1 MKQNWQ
7 GKKVVVVG
15 AARQGLALT
24 RYLLAEGAEVTLT
37 DCRPE
42 QDLVCIM
49 DSFSDQPIRW
59 VLGGHPFEILDG
71 QDLVCVSGGVPL
83 ELPFILEARSRQIP
97 LSNDSQILLEACPC
111 EVVGITGSAGKTTTT
126 ALVGLMA
133 ETYMQMKARSHKAWV
148 GGNIG
153 NPLIEQ
159 VRQMHEDDL
168 VILELSSF
176 QLELM
181 STSPQVAAVLNITP
195 NHLDRHHSMEA
206 YAGAKANILRF
217 QHAGDVAILN
227 RDDPGSWK
235 LANQLRSDLISFG
248 MDMPGG
254 DMSGIYVKRE
264 HIYLKI
270 GRDQIKMMPVEWIRL
285 RGQHNLYNVLAACA
299 IAAGA
304 SLALPAIQSAVES
317 FEGVPHRLE
326 FVRNFKGA
334 DWYNDSIATAPERAM
349 AAIRAFDNPL
359 VLLLG
364 GKDKDLPWEDLMAL
378 VRERVD
384 HLVVFGAASEKILN
398 TLGSPKLGGKPL
410 SVAQCAGLKEAIQAA
425 AEVVSEG
432 DVVLL
437 SPGGTS
443 FDEFRDFAERGEFYR
458 KWVNELL

>member
-1 MKQNWQ
+1 
-7 GKKVVVVG
+7 
-15 AARQGLALT
+15 
-24 RYLLAEGAEVTLT
+24 
-37 DCRPE
+37 
-42 QDLVCIM
+42 
-49 DSFSDQPIRW
+49 
-59 VLGGHPFEILDG
+59 
-71 QDLVCVSGGVPL
+71 
-83 ELPFILEARSRQIP
+83 
-97 LSNDSQILLEACPC
+97 
-111 EVVGITGSAGKTTTT
+111 
-126 ALVGLMA
+126 
-133 ETYMQMKARSHKAWV
+133 
-148 GGNIG
+148 
-153 NPLIEQ
+153 
-159 VRQMHEDDL
+159 

-217 QHAGDVAILN
+217 QQGGDVAILN
-227 RDDPGSWK
+227 RDDPGAWK
-235 LANQLRSDLISFG
+235 LANQLHSDLISFG
-248 MDMPGG
+248 MDMP
-254 DMSGIYVKRE
+254 SGEANGIFVRNE

-304 SLALPAIQSAVES
+304 SLALPAIQSAVEN

-326 FVRNFKGA
+326 FVRNYKGA

-349 AAIRAFDNPL
+349 AAIRSFDHPL

-384 HLVVFGAASEKILN
+384 HLVVFGAASEKIMN
-398 TLGSPKLGGKPL
+398 TLGAPRLGGRPQT
-410 SVAQCAGLKEAIQAA
+410 VAQCAGLQQAIQAA